1 MVSVFVGLLALL
13 HLLEPAFIGRL
24 ISEYQLSRHGW
35 MMSSAFGS
43 FGVGAMLLAQVIPAD
58 LLTRSGRL
66 GRAGL
71 WLVGT
76 ALFAA
81 GLFPP
86 VRTRPVVFSRLDASV
101 VTACLLRRELCPARL
116 GISSFSPCP

>member
-1 MVSVFVGLLALL
+1 MGLARLSFALVAVFVGLLGLL
-13 HLLEPAFIGRL
+13 HLLEPTFAGRL

-35 MMSSAFGS
+35 MMSWAFCS
-43 FGVGAMLLAQVIPAD
+43 FGVGAMLLAQVIPSD
-58 LLTRSGRL
+58 LWTRSGRL

-76 ALFAA
+76 ALFTA

-86 VRTRPVVFSRLDASV
+86 VRTRPIVAYVHGVSGL
-101 VTACLLRRELCPARL
+101 VTILPRPACSCW
-116 GISSFSPCP
+116 